1 MDRHTD
7 FEFQFDGVNTYPC
20 TSFVRVRE
28 ATSPKNYHLRQR
40 SGLVFVGLRWLF
52 QALVMIDFR
61 MAFKRSLLNT
71 DWFRTPALSVVAII
85 VTLS

>member
-1 MDRHTD
+1 MDSHTD

-40 SGLVFVGLRWLF
+40 SGLGFTGDCSLIYV
-52 QALVMIDFR
+52 LVTNDF
-61 MAFKRSLLNT
+61 
-71 DWFRTPALSVVAII
+71 
-85 VTLS
+85 